1 MKNDEH
7 NVPPLAAGPKRRPVL
22 RGLATSGCYATA
34 LSFLFSFFK
43 RYRERRYNDLYRMD
57 AAGRAYLKASLLSED
72 YDFNLN
78 LGLSCR
84 TDPSDVQ

>member
-7 NVPPLAAGPKRRPVL
+7 NVPPLDEGRRRRV
-22 RGLATSGCYATA
+22 ATRGCYATA
-34 LSFLFSFFK
+34 LSFLFSLFK

-57 AAGRAYLKASLLSED
+57 AAGRAYMKASLLSED

-78 LGLSCR
+78 LGLCEN
-84 TDPSDVQ
+84 